1 MKNVERSAALH
12 SRNVLLSMLL
22 LLAIGCL
29 GFFLEKQVE
38 SSRKVQGPTAQGL
51 LSQDDSALGLSG
63 GRARG
68 GTFSRPTAPSGSPG
82 NTMPRTNP
90 GGYDRYPDY
99 GGGYSGGYGGGYSGG
114 YGGSYY
120 PRQSYPR
127 GGTVIVP
134 APYPGYI
141 PPQPAPVS
149 VGTDVGFIFLLGVL
163 GFMVLPLVMNLL
175 KLRAVGAPTGVSGSS
190 ELMNDVVTVTQVQV
204 ALLAQARAI
213 QAELTELATHANLE
227 SPVGLSQMLQETVLA
242 LLRSPENWSH
252 ARVSSEAVR
261 SREQATQVFE
271 QRSIAERSKFTRE
284 TLVNVGGNVR
294 RQTYTPQDDADP
306 AAYIVLTL
314 IVGTADDRPLFDQQ
328 VYSVADLQA
337 VLQRLGAIS
346 PDYLLVYEL
355 LWTPQDE
362 RDSLSY
368 DEMLANY
375 PDLIQ
380 IA

>member
-1 MKNVERSAALH
+1 MMKNVKRSSALH
-12 SRNVLLSMLL
+12 SRDVLLSMLL

-29 GFFLEKQVE
+29 GFFLEKQAE
-38 SSRKVQGPTAQGL
+38 ASRKVHGATAQGL

-68 GTFSRPTAPSGSPG
+68 GSFSRPTAPSGAPG
-82 NTMPRTNP
+82 NTIPRTSP
-90 GGYDRYPDY
+90 GGYDRYPD
-99 GGGYSGGYGGGYSGG
+99 YGGGYSGG

-141 PPQPAPVS
+141 PSQPAPVS
-149 VGTDVGFIFLLGVL
+149 VGTDLGFIFLLGVL
-163 GFMVLPLVMNLL
+163 GFMVLPLIMNLL

-213 QAELTELATHANLE
+213 QAELTELATRADLE
-227 SPVGLSQMLQETVLA
+227 NQVGLSQMLQETVLA

-252 ARVSSEAVR
+252 ARLSSETVR

-271 QRSIAERSKFTRE
+271 QRSIAARSKFTRE

-294 RQTYTPQDDADP
+294 RQPFTPQDAADP

-328 VYSVADLQA
+328 VYSATDLQA
-337 VLQRLGAIS
+337 VLQRLGAIA

-368 DEMLANY
+368 DEMLAHY